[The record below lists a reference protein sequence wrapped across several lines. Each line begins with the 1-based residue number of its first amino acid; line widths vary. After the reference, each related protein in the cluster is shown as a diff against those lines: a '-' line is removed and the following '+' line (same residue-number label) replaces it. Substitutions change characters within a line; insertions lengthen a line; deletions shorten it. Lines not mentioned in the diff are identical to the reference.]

1 MLHYYIIALSVLNWK
16 TLEFNFHYFPF
27 STAIKLP
34 VFVSKKVRLQ
44 NLGGSIKLGKHIRP
58 GIVKIGYGNEQTF
71 DKKTSATI
79 WNVEGVVSIEG
90 KADFNYGSKIH
101 VTKHG
106 KISFGD
112 EFWIQA
118 ESTIKCNHLISF
130 GKNCLLSW
138 DILMMD
144 SDFHPIYNAVK
155 ERINDDKPIVVG
167 DNVWIGCR
175 TTILK
180 GASIA
185 PNSVVAAC
193 SLVTKSL
200 SKSNAIYGG
209 NSSEPIKNN
218 ITWEKD

>member
-16 TLEFNFHYFPF
+16 TLTFNFHYFPF
-27 STAIKLP
+27 RTAIKLP
-34 VFVSKKVRLQ
+34 VFVAQKVRLQ

-58 GIVKIGYGNEQTF
+58 GIVKIGYGKEETR
-71 DKKTSATI
+71 DERKSRTI
-79 WNVEGVVSIEG
+79 WDVQGEVIFHG
-90 KADFNYGSKIH
+90 KADINHGSKVH
-101 VTKHG
+101 VTKSG
-106 KISFGD
+106 KVQFGD
-112 EFWIQA
+112 NLWIQA
-118 ESTIKCNHLISF
+118 ESTIKCNHSISV

-144 SDFHPIYNAVK
+144 SDFHSIYNSAK

-200 SKSNAIYGG
+200 SKSNSIYGG